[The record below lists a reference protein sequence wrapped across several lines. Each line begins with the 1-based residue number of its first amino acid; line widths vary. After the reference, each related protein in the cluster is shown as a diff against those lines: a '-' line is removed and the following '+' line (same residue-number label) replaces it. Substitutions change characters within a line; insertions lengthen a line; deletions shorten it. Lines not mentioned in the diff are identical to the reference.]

1 MFEDNMIAQLK
12 GIGLSEYE
20 AKIYLILACIH
31 SASPR
36 ELHETTLIPRGRVY
50 ETLGSLE
57 KKGFIISNRR
67 SPVRYRT
74 ADIPYT
80 MERLKKE
87 AVIRYDMLGMALET
101 YAALACPDQPGQ
113 TYNIRTGWGVE
124 NHIRYLLRTAK
135 NELLI
140 ISDDP
145 VFYHLYAED
154 IARAEKRIRV
164 SCIVSS
170 RKTANSI
177 PFQCY
182 FADEDTKDS
191 LFSPPLLR
199 KLSMPVKEV
208 IYADR
213 KEVLS
218 VYEREGKEEAAFT
231 KNSIYAEFI
240 TRVVLK
246 NTMMISP

>member
-1 MFEDNMIAQLK
+1 MFEDDMIAQLK

-20 AKIYLILACIH
+20 SKLYLILACIH

-36 ELHETTLIPRGRVY
+36 ELHETTQIPRGRVY
-50 ETLGSLE
+50 ETLASLE
-57 KKGFIISNRR
+57 KKGFIISTRQ

-74 ADIPYT
+74 ADVPYT

-87 AVIRYDMLGMALET
+87 AVVRYDLLGMALET
-101 YAALACPDQPGQ
+101 YAALACPDRPDQ
-113 TYNIRTGWGVE
+113 TYNIQTGWGVE

-145 VFYHLYAED
+145 VFYQQYAED
-154 IARAEKRIRV
+154 IARAEKRIQLICV
-164 SCIVSS
+164 VNSK
-170 RKTANSI
+170 KTAMSI
-177 PFQCY
+177 PFRCY
-182 FADEDTKDS
+182 LADEDTKDS

-199 KLSMPVKEV
+199 KLAMPAKEI

-213 KEVLS
+213 KEVLA

-240 TRVVLK
+240 TRIVLK
-246 NTMMISP
+246 NMMMISS

>member
-1 MFEDNMIAQLK
+1 MFEDDMIAQLK

-20 AKIYLILACIH
+20 SKIYLILACIH

-36 ELHETTLIPRGRVY
+36 ELHETTQIPRGRVY
-50 ETLGSLE
+50 ETLASLE
-57 KKGFIISNRR
+57 KKGFIISTRQ

-74 ADIPYT
+74 ADVPYT

-87 AVIRYDMLGMALET
+87 AVVRYDMLGMALET
-101 YAALACPDQPGQ
+101 YAALACPDRPDQ
-113 TYNIRTGWGVE
+113 TYNIQTEWGVE

-145 VFYHLYAED
+145 VFYQQYAED
-154 IARAEKRIRV
+154 IARAEKRIQLNCV
-164 SCIVSS
+164 VSS
-170 RKTANSI
+170 KKTAKSI
-177 PFQCY
+177 PFRCY
-182 FADEDTKDS
+182 LADEDTKDS

-199 KLSMPVKEV
+199 KLAMPAKEI

-213 KEVLS
+213 KEVLA
-218 VYEREGKEEAAFT
+218 VYDREGKEEAAFT

-240 TRVVLK
+240 TRIVLK
-246 NTMMISP
+246 NTMMISS

>member
-145 VFYHLYAED
+145 VFISCMLKILPGQKNAS
-154 IARAEKRIRV
+154 ASAVSSAAEKPR
-164 SCIVSS
+164 
-170 RKTANSI
+170 TA
-177 PFQCY
+177 F
-182 FADEDTKDS
+182 
-191 LFSPPLLR
+191 LFS
-199 KLSMPVKEV
+199 V
-208 IYADR
+208 ISRMKIQKIPYFR
-213 KEVLS
+213 
-218 VYEREGKEEAAFT
+218 RRF
-231 KNSIYAEFI
+231 
-240 TRVVLK
+240 
-246 NTMMISP
+246 